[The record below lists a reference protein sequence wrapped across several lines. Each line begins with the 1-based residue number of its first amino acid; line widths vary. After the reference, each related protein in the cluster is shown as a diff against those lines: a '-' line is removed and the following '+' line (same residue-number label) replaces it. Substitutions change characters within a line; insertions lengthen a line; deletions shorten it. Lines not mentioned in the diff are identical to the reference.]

1 MDIKTIIIVS
11 FVTLF
16 MLTISS
22 YTLMKNFPANNSVK
36 NLFVFSLFFFVGQI
50 LTGLRNIIPDFL
62 SIIVGNN
69 LLISAHIF
77 LYMAARG
84 LLGLDSKWHHR
95 YFIPI
100 IVVIIGFIFFT
111 YFIYDIQ
118 MRIVIFSLFCA
129 LYAIIIG
136 WVFWK
141 YSSSQFIKLNRFTAI
156 VFFISVII
164 FTVRAFKAS
173 ITQIPAN
180 YLSTTDV
187 IIVLPYLYMIVMT
200 TLLVLVF
207 TLQISLS
214 YSNGIDK

>member
-1 MDIKTIIIVS
+1 
-11 FVTLF
+11 
-16 MLTISS
+16 MLVISS
-22 YTLMKNFPANNSVK
+22 YTLMKNFPTHKSVK

-62 SIIVGNN
+62 SIIIGNN

-77 LYMAARG
+77 LYMSVRG
-84 LLGLDSKWHHR
+84 LLGLDSRWHHR

-111 YFIYDIQ
+111 NFIYDIQ

-136 WVFWK
+136 WAFWTH
-141 YSSSQFIKLNRFTAI
+141 SPLEFITLNKFTAI
-156 VFFISVII
+156 FFFISVII

-200 TLLVLVF
+200 MLLVLVF

-214 YSNGIDK
+214 YSKHIE